1 MVVYLYSFA
10 QKYDMVLESAN
21 ESVDVKLIKDWLR
34 RDFDFNVLFKKNV

>member
-21 ESVDVKLIKDWLR
+21 ERVDVKLIKDWLR

>member
-21 ESVDVKLIKDWLR
+21 ESVDVKLIG
-34 RDFDFNVLFKKNV
+34 